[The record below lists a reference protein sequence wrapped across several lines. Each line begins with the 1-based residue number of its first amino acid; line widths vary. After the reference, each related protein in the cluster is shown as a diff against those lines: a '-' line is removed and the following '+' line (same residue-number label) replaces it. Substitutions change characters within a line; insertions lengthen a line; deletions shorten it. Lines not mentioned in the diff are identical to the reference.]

1 MAGMNQAGTKETQMF
16 AVNQTILTTLGA
28 AIILGFTMIDGVEYA
43 EVRSVY
49 AQFGS
54 YMWPVSGLMV
64 R

>member
-1 MAGMNQAGTKETQMF
+1 MF